1 MIVCKLRDKLMNDV
15 NRLSI
20 EGHKKQA
27 LQLLYT
33 SLAKQPADHEARK
46 KLRELMP
53 NKMESDVFDL
63 ISGFETFLRNK
74 NTDLVLAAA
83 SGWQYARALDHN
95 FIDPALDFNIKKTIR
110 KRDSEPQSLTEDYE
124 EQQVLCNYHL
134 LHLKKT

>member
-33 SLAKQPADHEARK
+33 SLAKQQADHEARK

-83 SGWQYARALDHN
+83 FTKSVCLA
-95 FIDPALDFNIKKTIR
+95 KKAGI
-110 KRDSEPQSLTEDYE
+110 
-124 EQQVLCNYHL
+124 
-134 LHLKKT
+134 